1 MFIPKVMPRLPRL
14 TTLPSA
20 RQMQV
25 LQQHLA
31 SSPVESDEEVL
42 ISEVDDKGV
51 FTMNRPKV
59 LNALNITM
67 IRRMTAQL
75 KKWEQESSV
84 KLVVIKGAGG
94 KAFCCGGDIRAL
106 TESGKTCGPLSRDF
120 FRAEYTLD
128 YLTSRVPVPYIAL
141 IDGVTMGGGVGLSVH
156 GRYRVATER
165 TLLAMPETAIGLF
178 PDVGGGHF
186 LPRLEGK
193 LGMFLALTGYRLQ
206 GRDVH
211 TAGVATHFV
220 ESSQLGSLEQDLM
233 LLRSPTPDDV
243 DNLLQSY
250 HDKCTLDRD
259 KPFVLEPHVEK
270 INSIFGHQTLEE
282 IFDSLR
288 QDGSDWATTQLATL
302 NKMSP
307 TSLKVTMRQLIEGAN
322 LTLAQDLQSEYRLSQ
337 RFMLDDDFYEGVRA
351 VVVDKDQ
358 NPKWNPAHIEDV
370 TQEKL
375 DWYFSPLPDAQQ
387 ELILPD

>member
-1 MFIPKVMPRLPRL
+1 MLRL
-14 TTLPSA
+14 TTLLSA
-20 RQMQV
+20 RQVQV
-25 LQQHLA
+25 LPRHLT
-31 SSPVESDEEVL
+31 SSPSPSVESEDEVL
-42 ISEVDDKGV
+42 ISQVDDKGV

-59 LNALNITM
+59 LNALNIAM

-120 FRAEYTLD
+120 FRAEYTLN

-186 LPRLEGK
+186 LPRLESK
-193 LGMFLALTGYRLQ
+193 LGMFLALTGYRLR
-206 GRDVH
+206 GRDVY
-211 TAGVATHFV
+211 TVGVATHFV
-220 ESSQLGSLEQDLM
+220 ESSQLGNLEQDLM
-233 LLRSPTPDDV
+233 LLPSPTPDDV
-243 DNLLQSY
+243 ASLLQSY

-259 KPFVLEPHVEK
+259 KQFVLEPHVEK
-270 INSIFGHQTLEE
+270 INSIFGQQTLEE

-288 QDGSDWATTQLATL
+288 HDGSDWATTQLATL

-307 TSLKVTMRQLIEGAN
+307 TSLKVTMRLLIEGAN
-322 LTLAQDLQSEYRLSQ
+322 LSLAQDLKSEYRLSQ
-337 RFMLDDDFYEGVRA
+337 RFMQDNDFYEGVRA

>member
-1 MFIPKVMPRLPRL
+1 MSTFIPRVMPRL

-20 RQMQV
+20 RQMQG

-31 SSPVESDEEVL
+31 SSPVESDEEVV

-51 FTMNRPKV
+51 FMMNRPKV

-67 IRRMTAQL
+67 IQRMTAQL

-120 FRAEYTLD
+120 FRAEYTLN
-128 YLTSRVPVPYIAL
+128 YLTSKVPVPYIAL

-211 TAGVATHFV
+211 TVGVATHFV
-220 ESSQLGSLEQDLM
+220 ESSQLGNLEQDLM

-270 INSIFGHQTLEE
+270 INSIFGHQTVEE

-288 QDGSDWATTQLATL
+288 EDGSEWATTQLATL

-337 RFMLDDDFYEGVRA
+337 RFMLDNDFYEGVRA

-358 NPKWNPAHIEDV
+358 NPKWNPADIEDV